1 MCYTVMTNS
10 YQEESLYDKDFYLWL
25 QTTANLLE
33 TNKLD
38 ELDIKNLLEEIISMG
53 KSERKELKS
62 RLITLI
68 EHLLKLEYWQI
79 EKEDNARGW
88 RNTVAEQRLQIELTL
103 EDSPSLKNM
112 LNEIFNE
119 CYVKAREYILKR
131 YQLSAVLFPDQSPF
145 SLEDALN
152 PDYLP

>member
-1 MCYTVMTNS
+1 MTNS

-33 TNKLD
+33 TNKLA

-53 KSERKELKS
+53 KSEKKELKS

-112 LNEIFNE
+112 LNDIFDE
-119 CYVKAREYILKR
+119 CYVKARLYILKR
-131 YQLSAVLFPDQSPF
+131 YQLSPVLFPDQSPF